1 MWQSAVTS
9 SHEDWAKVSGAF
21 DSANLAGKLSHDTV
35 AQVLSSLELSRLL
48 RDTSVFY
55 KMDAKEAYDRSAAL
69 LSKAQ
74 QDLATTQRNAQ
85 LIAGLEEATDGVAG
99 SANRA
104 IDAAKKVSTEIE
116 NKYKT
121 KK

>member
-1 MWQSAVTS
+1 MWQAAVTK
-9 SHEDWAKVSGAF
+9 SHQTWSKVSAAF
-21 DSANLAGKLSHDTV
+21 DSANMASRLSHDTV
-35 AQVLSSLELSRLL
+35 TQVLSAMELSRLL

-104 IDAAKKVSTEIE
+104 INAAKKVSTDIE

-121 KK
+121 